1 MLHTNYFHYKFKE
14 LTMTAQII
22 DGKAIAAEVRQKVA
36 EDVSAMVAAGNPN
49 PGLATVLVGEDP
61 ASQVY
66 VRSKIRACEKAG
78 IESFGHRLPE
88 TVTQEEVEALVR
100 ELNDNPRVNGILVQ
114 LPLPSGLDEEAV
126 LNTIRLD
133 KDVDGFHPV
142 NIGRLA
148 QKGREPKFIPCTP
161 SGIMYLIEQSGTSLE
176 GAEAVVLGRSNIV
189 GMPVALLLVGANAT
203 VTICHSRTKDLPGV
217 VRKADVLIAAVGR
230 AEMVRGDWVKP
241 GAVVIDVGIN
251 RVDDAS
257 REKGYRLVGDV
268 CYEEVKEVAGAITPV
283 PGGVGPM
290 TIAMLLQNTVR
301 AAQSQ

>member
-1 MLHTNYFHYKFKE
+1 
-14 LTMTAQII
+14 MTAQII

-36 EDVSAMVAAGNPN
+36 EDVSAMVAEGKPR

-88 TVTQEEVEALVR
+88 TATQEEVEGLVK
-100 ELNDNPRVNGILVQ
+100 ELNADPRVNGILVQ

-148 QKGREPKFIPCTP
+148 QKGREPQFIPCTP
-161 SGIMYLIEQSGTSLE
+161 SGIMYLIEQTGTSLD
-176 GAEAVVLGRSNIV
+176 GAEAVLLGRSNIV
-189 GMPVALLLVGANAT
+189 GMPVALLLVGSNAT

-217 VRKADVLIAAVGR
+217 VRKADVLVAAVGR

-251 RVDDAS
+251 RVDDS
-257 REKGYRLVGDV
+257 TRERGYRLVGDV
-268 CYEEVKEVAGAITPV
+268 HYDEVKEVAGAITPV

-301 AAQSQ
+301 AAKSQ